1 MEDLKPPARTLAS
14 AAGFDS
20 APRIREKRATL
31 WVLDRWSQIP
41 GVAAAAAPQA
51 DPLSRL
57 RGPDSRGILGD
68 DVEAER

>member
-1 MEDLKPPARTLAS
+1 MEDLKPPAQTLAG

-20 APRIREKRATL
+20 APRISEKRARL
-31 WVLDRWSQIP
+31 RVVDWWSQIP

-57 RGPDSRGILGD
+57 QGPDSRGILGD